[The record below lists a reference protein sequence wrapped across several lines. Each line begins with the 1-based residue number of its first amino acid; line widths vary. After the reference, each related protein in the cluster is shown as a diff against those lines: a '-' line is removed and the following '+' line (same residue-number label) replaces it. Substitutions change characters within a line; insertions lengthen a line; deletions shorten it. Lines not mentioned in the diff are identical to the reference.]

1 MKIRIKSKSFSRIKS
16 RRCRR
21 HNERS
26 FPESFSIF
34 ICLLFALFI
43 IEKCFL
49 LRYCY
54 WLQLFSCFSSTSSHP
69 SRLFRLCFDPPS
81 PRLISSDK
89 HPHKYISILKLDT
102 QKSFLLLLLL
112 LLLVL
117 ATRYLN
123 FILMFVPSI
132 NFYNP
137 FINLIKTKHTE
148 SSLAFRSFSFHF
160 PRPSLFPSGNFY
172 RFSGEF
178 RIN

>member
-1 MKIRIKSKSFSRIKS
+1 MKIRIKSKSFSRIK
-16 RRCRR
+16 RRQRR
-21 HNERS
+21 HHNERS

-54 WLQLFSCFSSTSSHP
+54 WLQLQFFPPPAHRVSS
-69 SRLFRLCFDPPS
+69 LFHSPS

-102 QKSFLLLLLL
+102 QKSFLLL

-172 RFSGEF
+172 RFSREF